1 MLASRSAVQVCHMTS
16 LTKAVLPKSN
26 PIAYQGARPMKS
38 PFAKTALFK
47 IALALAVSVCL
58 VAAACGSDGNSY
70 EGTDIVL
77 TGTDLDKAKEQV
89 AAAIYRYNQIGDDA
103 FDEISDTDGSFIDGE
118 TYTFVITTGGV
129 VRAHAA
135 NPDLVGD
142 DISDLQDSDGSLVT
156 QGIIDVAS
164 PQGGLATYRFNNPV
178 TGEEE
183 PKDSWVVLHDNLIF
197 GSGDY
202 ITEAEWAQQM
212 VDQALA
218 LYDEMGEDAFD
229 VINNSGDF
237 IQGEIYVFVTGV
249 DRISKAHAYNPSL
262 QGTSRADLVDSR
274 GTRITNLLIIYATNA
289 GAWVTYYRNN
299 PSICEDD
306 SPTEDCEQAKR
317 SWVVLRDNY
326 VFGAGYFE

>member
-1 MLASRSAVQVCHMTS
+1 MKKHFLKIVLTLAIP
-16 LTKAVLPKSN
+16 AVL
-26 PIAYQGARPMKS
+26 A
-38 PFAKTALFK
+38 
-47 IALALAVSVCL
+47 
-58 VAAACGSDGNSY
+58 AAACSSGNSY
-70 EGTDIVL
+70 EGASVVL
-77 TGTDLDKAKEQV
+77 TGSDLDKAKEQV

-156 QGIIDVAS
+156 QGIIDAAS
-164 PQGGLATYRFNNPV
+164 AQGGLATYRFNNPV

-183 PKDSWVVLHDNLIF
+183 PKDSWVVRHDGLIF

-202 ITEAEWAQQM
+202 ITEAEWSQQM
-212 VDQALA
+212 VNQALA
-218 LYDEMGEDAFD
+218 LYDEIGEAAFD
-229 VINNSGDF
+229 VINDSGDF
-237 IQGEIYVFVTGV
+237 IQGELYVFVTGV
-249 DRISKAHAYNPSL
+249 DGFSRAHAYNPSL
-262 QGTSRADLVDSR
+262 QDTSRADLVDSR
-274 GTRITNLLIIYATNA
+274 GTRITDLLISDATNA

-299 PSICEDD
+299 PSVCEDD
-306 SPTEDCEQAKR
+306 NPTEDCEQAKR
-317 SWVVLRDNY
+317 SWVVLRDDY

>member
-1 MLASRSAVQVCHMTS
+1 
-16 LTKAVLPKSN
+16 
-26 PIAYQGARPMKS
+26 MKS

-89 AAAIYRYNQIGDDA
+89 AAAIYRYNQIGNDA

-142 DISDLQDSDGSLVT
+142 DISDLEDSDGSAVT

-164 PQGGLATYRFNNPV
+164 SQGGLATYRFTNPA

-202 ITEAEWAQQM
+202 ITEAEWSQQM

-229 VINNSGDF
+229 VINDSGDF

-249 DRISKAHAYNPSL
+249 DSISEAHAYNPSL

-274 GTRITNLLIIYATNA
+274 GTRITDLLISDATNA

-299 PSICEDD
+299 PSVCEDD

>member
-1 MLASRSAVQVCHMTS
+1 
-16 LTKAVLPKSN
+16 
-26 PIAYQGARPMKS
+26 MKS

-47 IALALAVSVCL
+47 IILALAVSVCL

-164 PQGGLATYRFNNPV
+164 PQGGLATYRFTNPA

-202 ITEAEWAQQM
+202 ITEAEWSQQM

-229 VINNSGDF
+229 VINDSGDF

-249 DRISKAHAYNPSL
+249 DSISEAHAYNPSL

-274 GTRITNLLIIYATNA
+274 GTRITDLLISDATNA

-299 PSICEDD
+299 PSVCEDD